1 MQWHFLSRWRDFRGC
16 YRSCGC
22 LLSYGTTWLLK
33 AEMLSSLQVKTGAM
47 CTFLS
52 TVSAGGRGEHSAL
65 SLPWNPCVCRKSGS
79 NVSSSLPVL
88 LVSSLLLP
96 RVNMYWFCDIEPC
109 SSCTITGYSKDG
121 TYHHIRSLFRTG
133 KECAQFPF
141 TVLKFHGKL
150 PEAKKGPN
158 VTLGKPIVI

>member
-1 MQWHFLSRWRDFRGC
+1 MG
-16 YRSCGC
+16 
-22 LLSYGTTWLLK
+22 
-33 AEMLSSLQVKTGAM
+33 
-47 CTFLS
+47 LS
-52 TVSAGGRGEHSAL
+52 TQLRHYLITEGRDAFFITGKNRCHVYVSQHSVCWGVGGTLCSVSAMKPMCMPQVRL
-65 SLPWNPCVCRKSGS
+65 KRQP
-79 NVSSSLPVL
+79 SLPVL